1 MVMFVFIMAVFV
13 MMFMFIV
20 IMMVPMV
27 VAAAA
32 FFSVLMVMVMMMLV
46 LFLLGRFGRE
56 GGELGLEGAPL
67 LHRFEDLPAR
77 QLVPRGGDQGRLVVV
92 LPDEGDGRLE
102 FCVVHPLGPGEDDG
116 GGVFDLVVVELAEV
130 LHIHFDLGRVGD
142 GGEAAQHRAGG
153 VSRLDRPDDVG
164 ELADAGGLDEDPV
177 GVVLFNDLVEGFR
190 EVADQR
196 AADAAGVHLV
206 DLDAGILK
214 ETAVDADFAEFVLN
228 QHQLL
233 ALVSVGDQL
242 FDEGGLAGPEEA
254 GENVDGGHGKQLP
267 FSIDKKHG
275 LQCRRGNT
283 PYPTL

>member
-1 MVMFVFIMAVFV
+1 MVMIVVVAAAVVMFIMVMVMFVFIMAVFV

-32 FFSVLMVMVMMMLV
+32 FFSVLMVMVMMLV

-130 LHIHFDLGRVGD
+130 LHIHLDLGRVGD

-153 VSRLDRPDDVG
+153 VGRLDRPDDVG
-164 ELADAGGLDEDPV
+164 ELADA
-177 GVVLFNDLVEGFR
+177 EGSMR
-190 EVADQR
+190 MRSGWYSSMTWWR
-196 AADAAGVHLV
+196 AFE
-206 DLDAGILK
+206 K
-214 ETAVDADFAEFVLN
+214 SPTSEQQMQPEFISLIWM
-228 QHQLL
+228 
-233 ALVSVGDQL
+233 
-242 FDEGGLAGPEEA
+242 PE
-254 GENVDGGHGKQLP
+254 
-267 FSIDKKHG
+267 S
-275 LQCRRGNT
+275 
-283 PYPTL
+283 